1 MAKKISRA
9 EKMRR
14 FFASNPEMSTSQVAA
29 EFGVKYQIAYMAKRG
44 MERRAEMERR
54 RAKDNWKTV
63 MVASS
68 NESVKDKVSGLT
80 PEESASMIY
89 EGTVA
94 GKPVLSFRPAGTTP
108 TGIDATLAERGHK
121 YGKFKDHAAI
131 TYKLKNVLRAHA
143 LEHGKSFAFDQAE
156 ALDMICHKL
165 GRIVNGDPDYADSWV
180 DIAGYAKLVADR
192 LETGKTV

>member
-1 MAKKISRA
+1 MAKKLTRA

-14 FFASNPEMSTSQVAA
+14 FIASNPEMTVAQVAA
-29 EFGVKYQIAYMAKRG
+29 EFGVKYQIAYMAKRSMG
-44 MERRAEMERR
+44 KVK
-54 RAKDNWKTV
+54 KDKEWVSAMIATSN
-63 MVASS
+63 ASI
-68 NESVKDKVSGLT
+68 VDKVSGLT

-89 EGTVA
+89 EGTVG
-94 GKPVLSFRPAGTTP
+94 GKPVLSFRPAKSTTP
-108 TGIDATLAERGHK
+108 KDIDATLAERGTK

-131 TYKLKNVLRAHA
+131 TYKMKNLLRAHA

-192 LETGKTV
+192 LESGKTV

>member
-1 MAKKISRA
+1 MAKKLSRA

-14 FFASNPEMSTSQVAA
+14 FFAANPEMSTSQVAA

-44 MERRAEMERR
+44 MLKAQ
-54 RAKDNWKTV
+54 KDKDWVTAMIATSN
-63 MVASS
+63 AS
-68 NESVKDKVSGLT
+68 VVDKVSGLT
-80 PEESASMIY
+80 PEQTFEKVFGATHGRVRNAFS
-89 EGTVA
+89 EE
-94 GKPVLSFRPAGTTP
+94 TP

>member
-1 MAKKISRA
+1 MAKKLTRA

-14 FFASNPEMSTSQVAA
+14 FFASNPEMSVAQVAA

-44 MERRAEMERR
+44 MLKAR
-54 RAKDNWKTV
+54 KDKEWV
-63 MVASS
+63 SASIASS
-68 NESVKDKVSGLT
+68 NKSVKDEVSGLT
-80 PEESASMIY
+80 PEQTAEKVFHVTQGRVRNAFS
-89 EGTVA
+89 EE
-94 GKPVLSFRPAGTTP
+94 TP

-121 YGKFKDHAAI
+121 YGKFKDHATV
-131 TYKLKNVLRAHA
+131 TYKLKNVLRDHASAHK
-143 LEHGKSFAFDQAE
+143 KSFSFDQAE

>member
-63 MVASS
+63 AVVSS
-68 NESVKDKVSGLT
+68 GTPIGVDTVTGTTTAQMEELVSRITQGRVRNAFS
-80 PEESASMIY
+80 EE
-89 EGTVA
+89 
-94 GKPVLSFRPAGTTP
+94 TP

-121 YGKFKDHAAI
+121 YGKFIDHA
-131 TYKLKNVLRAHA
+131 TVTQSLKRVLHGHA
-143 LEHGKSFAFDQAE
+143 NEHGKSFSLDQAE

>member
-44 MERRAEMERR
+44 MNKAQ
-54 RAKDNWKTV
+54 KDSKWVTAL
-63 MVASS
+63 VASS

>member
-1 MAKKISRA
+1 MAKKLTRA

-14 FFASNPEMSTSQVAA
+14 FIASNPEMTVAQVAA
-29 EFGVKYQIAYMAKRG
+29 EFGVKYQIAYMAKRSMG
-44 MERRAEMERR
+44 KVK
-54 RAKDNWKTV
+54 KDKEWVSAMIATSN
-63 MVASS
+63 ASI
-68 NESVKDKVSGLT
+68 VDKVSGLT
-80 PEESASMIY
+80 PAQTAEKVFHITQGRVRNAFSEE
-89 EGTVA
+89 
-94 GKPVLSFRPAGTTP
+94 TP

-131 TYKLKNVLRAHA
+131 TYKMKNLLRAHA

-165 GRIVNGDPDYADSWV
+165 GRIVNGDPNYADSWV

-192 LETGKTV
+192 LESGKTV